1 MHKILLGI
9 VFCFLTLN
17 VSATISETY
26 CERSTE
32 QYAIKHYTEN
42 IRFGPL
48 KVRPKSVVI
57 RGSVTTTVISGERYT
72 TKAQAHITYT
82 GSTGGDTTEVR
93 YFEATIEDGTPRPSF
108 VEFKEIKENRRMT
121 AN

>member
-1 MHKILLGI
+1 MDKTFPAIL
-9 VFCFLTLN
+9 FCFLTLTA
-17 VSATISETY
+17 SATISETY

-32 QYAIKHYTEN
+32 QYAIKYYTEN

-48 KVRPKSVVI
+48 KARAKSVVI
-57 RGSVTTTVISGERYT
+57 RSSVTTAVIDGERYT

-108 VEFKEIKENRRMT
+108 VEFKEIKENKRT
-121 AN
+121 KN